1 MKQRLRPLI
10 VPWMVSPSVSNL
22 RLIACEDCVAA
33 PTHVRFYA
41 HFGLRAETIT
51 SQRVG
56 FPTAEIAIDPD
67 TCCLQDAADG
77 LVEIA
82 FERSLWTRTSPA
94 FSDRHVLNPD
104 EFDES
109 AIPYSVPTA
118 DVGALQRD
126 FQSLWLKTGN
136 CPDPRAYLVESSE
149 WLAKLNLHGYE
160 HIVIE
165 GHDAFVEVLAKS
177 WQWREIASATPD
189 SVLSTPRG

>member
-1 MKQRLRPLI
+1 MKQRLRPLT

-22 RLIACEDCVAA
+22 RLITCEDCVAA
-33 PTHVRFYA
+33 PTHVRFFA
-41 HFGLRAETIT
+41 HFGLRAETTT

-56 FPTAEIAIDPD
+56 FPTAEIAIDPG

-82 FERSLWTRTSPA
+82 FEWCLWTRTSPA

-109 AIPYSVPTA
+109 AIPYSVPPA
-118 DVGALQRD
+118 DIEAWQRD

-136 CPDPRAYLVESSE
+136 CPDPRAYLVESSA
-149 WLAKLNLHGYE
+149 WLATLNLHGYE

-177 WQWREIASATPD
+177 WQWREVTSSTLD
-189 SVLSTPRG
+189 SSPQAPHG